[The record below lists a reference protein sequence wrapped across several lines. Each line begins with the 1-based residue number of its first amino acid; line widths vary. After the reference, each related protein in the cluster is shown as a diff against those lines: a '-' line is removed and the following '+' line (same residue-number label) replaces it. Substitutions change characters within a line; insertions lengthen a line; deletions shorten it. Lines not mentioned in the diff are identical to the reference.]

1 MLQELYDSAVNNNS
15 DIVICDYYE
24 ITDER
29 KEIKSALPNL
39 SQDCKRNYI
48 LANPSPW
55 NKLVKTELIKNNNIK
70 FLENYIYEDLA
81 TMPLLAMYATNITYL
96 KKALYNYVIR
106 KGSTMRQQQY
116 NKKLESIFTV
126 MEDIEKNFND
136 SGKFEEYKQEI
147 EFLNIEHLLYASY
160 GRFLEYNEGKE
171 KLSQIIDIMK
181 NKYPYWKK
189 NKYYKKQNLKFKITC
204 NIFYNNIFINQ
215 YKYLRKKMKKV
226 TEKE

>member
-1 MLQELYDSAVNNNS
+1 MLQELYDNAENNNS

-24 ITDER
+24 ITND
-29 KEIKSALPNL
+29 KKVKKNALPNL
-39 SQDCKRNYI
+39 AENYNSDYI

-81 TMPLLAMYATNITYL
+81 TMPILAMYATNITYL
-96 KKALYNYVIR
+96 KKALYNYIIR
-106 KGSTMRQQQY
+106 TGSTMRQQQY

-126 MEDIEKNFND
+126 MEDIEKKFKD
-136 SGKFEEYKQEI
+136 SDKFEEYKQEI

-171 KLSQIIDIMK
+171 KLPQIIDIMK

-215 YKYLRKKMKKV
+215 YKYLRKKIKKV